1 MYPVVLNTIVFGIMA
16 ITVETSIG
24 GAKYFWLTLFLLAL
38 TGATTSFFQVAVFAE
53 ASRFPPQYV
62 QAVMR

>member
-1 MYPVVLNTIVFGIMA
+1 M
-16 ITVETSIG
+16 TVEFDIG
-24 GAKYFWLTLFLLAL
+24 GSDYFWFILMLLVI

-53 ASRFPPQYV
+53 ASQFPPQYV